1 MRLLLLALLAVAVTG
16 CSVKTVEHP
25 QGPVLIHLS
34 GIQGQ
39 TPLDRVFMQRV
50 SDELNATG
58 EQFHWTAVDRWMIG
72 ALQSED
78 ENRVEAK
85 KLADRITQLRRA
97 EPDRKIILTAHS
109 GGSGF
114 AVFALEL
121 LPTDVQIDTLVLMAA
136 AISPSYDLS
145 PALSHVRDSAYAFN
159 SRHDGFYLGWGTRTF
174 GTMDRVREDSAGKV
188 GFTRPMTASPQQYA
202 KLVEI
207 PWQSSWLRFSNFGD
221 HFGAISPEFGGQVI
235 GPLIATGMLVQ

>member
-1 MRLLLLALLAVAVTG
+1 MRLLLVLFAVAVTG

-34 GIQGQ
+34 GIQGH
-39 TPLDRVFMQRV
+39 TPFDRVFMQRL

-58 EQFHWTAVDRWMIG
+58 EQFHWTAADRWMIG

-78 ENRVEAK
+78 ENRAEAK

-97 EPDRKIILTAHS
+97 EPDRRIILTAHS

-114 AVFALEL
+114 AVFALEQ
-121 LPTDVQIDTLVLMAA
+121 LPADVQIDTLVLMAA

-145 PALSHVRDSAYAFN
+145 PALSHVRNSAYAFN
-159 SRHDGFYLGWGTRTF
+159 SRHDHFYLGWGTRTF
-174 GTMDRVREDSAGKV
+174 GTMDGVREDSAGKV
-188 GFTRPMTASPQQYA
+188 GFARPPVGSPLQYD

-207 PWQSSWLRFSNFGD
+207 PYQTSWARFSNFGD
-221 HFGAISPEFGGQVI
+221 HFGAISPGFGERVI
-235 GPLIATGMLVQ
+235 GPLIATGMLIQ